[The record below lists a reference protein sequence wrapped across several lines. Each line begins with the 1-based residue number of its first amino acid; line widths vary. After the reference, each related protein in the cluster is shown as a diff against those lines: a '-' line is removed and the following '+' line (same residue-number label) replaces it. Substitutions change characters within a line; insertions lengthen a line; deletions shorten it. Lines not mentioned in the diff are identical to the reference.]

1 MGISDHIDLDD
12 LGHETQ
18 HLFDGSVEDMKSV
31 AVDTMGCGPLTIIMP
46 PDHPEDDMRDQHA
59 LFVRARTLDGKEVE
73 LMFNIGQV
81 ALLSEQ
87 THEVMHEHIQQAFKL
102 LNAPDHITDG
112 YYEAK
117 RQLDDIIG
125 TITSISTMSEMVMK
139 LNDVK
144 KGDGTI
150 DEKMIENLT
159 TDDAKNLLRMVT
171 DVLESGDGHL
181 PGCPKGHHT
190 HDGEEDAD

>member
-1 MGISDHIDLDD
+1 MGISDHISLDD

-46 PDHPEDDMRDQHA
+46 PDHPEDFVREQHA
-59 LFVRARTLDGKEVE
+59 LFIRARTIDGSEVE

-81 ALLSEQ
+81 ALLHEQ
-87 THEVMHEHIQQAFKL
+87 CVEVQHAHLEQSFKL
-102 LNAPDHITDG
+102 LNAPDHITEG
-112 YYEAK
+112 YFEAK
-117 RQLDDIIG
+117 EQLDNIIG
-125 TITSISTMSEMVMK
+125 TITSISTMAEMVMK

-144 KGDGTI
+144 NGDGTI
-150 DEKMIENLT
+150 NEDMIEGLS

-171 DVLESGDGHL
+171 DVLGSEDGHL

-190 HDGEEDAD
+190 HGEDDES